1 MTNYERIKNM
11 SLEEMAISLMC
22 PADIDELFEKG
33 ENCGGKNCVS
43 CTFEWL
49 KAEVSDGA

>member
-22 PADIDELFEKG
+22 PQEIDECFDKG
-33 ENCGGKNCVS
+33 ETCDKKNCVS
-43 CTFEWL
+43 CTLEWL
-49 KAEVSDGA
+49 ESEVDNGA